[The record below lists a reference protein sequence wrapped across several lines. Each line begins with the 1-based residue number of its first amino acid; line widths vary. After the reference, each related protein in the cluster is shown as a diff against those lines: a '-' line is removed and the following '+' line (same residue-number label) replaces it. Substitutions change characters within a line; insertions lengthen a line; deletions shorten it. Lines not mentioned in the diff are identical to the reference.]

1 LATRLQSDE
10 AGKDPKWADIDDDE
24 DDWAPE
30 TVEWMDGTKSS
41 VIPPEAQATPP
52 PEEKIAPAVTDE
64 EPEDSV
70 KTGLTSMPKA
80 QVAPSVKTILKPGT
94 PVSNQPR
101 TGGLVLKGAPEKPT
115 LVAKTPTGPAKSP
128 WASLP
133 PVDKVPPVMINP
145 PIQQTTSRF
154 QRDPHGF
161 DSLPPAPSPAKEI
174 AADDFNRS
182 WRDDRGTKELFNSQ
196 SGRYEPVTEARR
208 GSRQEH
214 GHRQPAVLQRPSQP
228 GHSGPAEP
236 SAAFQTSRSSG
247 VEPSTWARRRASSN
261 LSASSARR
269 PSFGRLQD
277 LPSRTELREGSSPV
291 SAVSME
297 SPQLPHASLDR
308 TTSNSAPWT
317 RASPVIQQVQP
328 EAATTP
334 GDVAQVNGEVQPTA
348 EDNVAKQ
355 QRLMREKVER
365 AKAQKQKEK
374 EEEEREAAA
383 RAERLKLK
391 LAELAVSAPSPELKD
406 IRPKEAHTIAKSPQ
420 QKRPT
425 PAASPPKPPVPT
437 SAGEVAQYGM
447 MKVHQP
453 HPVKNIVAEAA
464 LMSKAQAESYSDNS
478 SQPSRRPG
486 SPMKPV
492 GKGSQPQQQQ
502 QRNPAAK
509 RLPDAPA
516 ESAAGPWKSPSDSYN
531 WGNKAI
537 NAHSMPGGS
546 NVWGPPTREKALG
559 NGTFDTHNSLF
570 SHPSYNNRQPVTTL
584 PHGPLPPIAPPGQS
598 KSAPRGS
605 NLNSNFST
613 THAQSQ
619 LQTSSSHVNNPL
631 DLQLDS
637 SPNAAPSNFTRL
649 DNMATT
655 TSTLVIEEAKRP
667 KATKFNR
674 IEQLAEPAVK
684 NPALDSVFR
693 KQELVDAKVHNAEHQ
708 KKVAGTGEA
717 SFVSRASEEFTM
729 RKNKKKVAT
738 VHSTRNEDGERV
750 DQVVEDH
757 RSKDESAKAAKAAA
771 PRSSRFFSSGLQL
784 DDAAT
789 ASSITDSPPPPEAC
803 SLLDDKTAQS
813 IVVNLPA
820 PKPVIK
826 LPASSAQEIAKS
838 AGNPPVAHS
847 AGHPILDSSEMI
859 AKINAIFGE
868 RKNTGAVNASSKAP
882 LAQPARRMQTVV
894 ALPSNASAFGGITVS
909 VNPFVIDSSSTIF
922 SKTQADKELFEPPAF
937 ASKPTVRVPTQPH
950 ENHALGYAHDTH
962 KQALPYGDVDAQT
975 VSDIS
980 LNATG
985 GITSASYRANKIVVN
1000 LKYGSQVK
1008 TVAWYPNSAPKKQNG
1023 SSSFG
1028 RRNFTPKPA
1037 NGEPNTNPKKAFS
1050 QSPKPVR
1057 SGNTGNANRSSSSNW
1072 NNSKRAVPTASS
1084 Q

>member
-52 PEEKIAPAVTDE
+52 PEEKIAPAVANDG
-64 EPEDSV
+64 PEDTVNSV
-70 KTGLTSMPKA
+70 MASMQKL
-80 QVAPSVKTILKPGT
+80 QTAPSVKTILKPGT
-94 PVSNQPR
+94 PASNQPR

-128 WASLP
+128 WAALP
-133 PVDKVPPVMINP
+133 PVDKVPPVLINP
-145 PIQQTTSRF
+145 PLQQSTSRF

-161 DSLPPAPSPAKEI
+161 ESLPPAPSPAKEI

-228 GHSGPAEP
+228 GLSGPAEP

-247 VEPSTWARRRASSN
+247 AEPGTWARRRASSN
-261 LSASSARR
+261 LSAGSARR

-277 LPSRTELREGSSPV
+277 LPSRMELREGSSPV

-308 TTSNSAPWT
+308 TTSNSAPWP
-317 RASPVIQQVQP
+317 RGSPVIQQVQA
-328 EAATTP
+328 ETAIVT

-406 IRPKEAHTIAKSPQ
+406 TRPKETHTIAKSPQ

-453 HPVKNIVAEAA
+453 HPVKSIVAEAA
-464 LMSKAQAESYSDNS
+464 LMGRTQTEPYADNS
-478 SQPSRRPG
+478 QARRAG
-486 SPMKPV
+486 SPVKPV
-492 GKGSQPQQQQ
+492 GKGSQSQQQ

-516 ESAAGPWKSPSDSYN
+516 ESAAGPWKSPSASDSYN
-531 WGNKAI
+531 WGNKTM
-537 NAHSMPGGS
+537 NAHSVPGGG

-570 SHPSYNNRQPVTTL
+570 THPSYNNRQPVTTL
-584 PHGPLPPIAPPGQS
+584 PHGPLAPIAPPGQH
-598 KSAPRGS
+598 KNTPRGS
-605 NLNSNFST
+605 NFDSNFSA

-619 LQTSSSHVNNPL
+619 LHASSSHANNPL

-637 SPNAAPSNFTRL
+637 SNAPPSSFNRL

-693 KQELVDAKVHNAEHQ
+693 KQELVEAKVHNAEHQ

-717 SFVSRASEEFTM
+717 SFVTRASEEFTM

-738 VHSTRNEDGERV
+738 VHSTRNENGERV
-750 DQVVEDH
+750 DQIVEDH
-757 RSKDESAKAAKAAA
+757 RSKDDAARAGKGAV

-784 DDAAT
+784 DDAAAAT
-789 ASSITDSPPPPEAC
+789 SITDSPPPPEAC
-803 SLLDDKTAQS
+803 SLLDDKKAQS

-826 LPASSAQEIAKS
+826 LPASSTQETAKS
-838 AGNPPVAHS
+838 AGIPHVTHS

-882 LAQPARRMQTVV
+882 LAQPARRAQTVV
-894 ALPSNASAFGGITVS
+894 ALPSNASAAGSFAVG
-909 VNPFVIDSSSTIF
+909 VNPFVVDSSSTIT
-922 SKTQADKELFEPPAF
+922 SKTQADNELFEPPAF

-980 LNATG
+980 LNANG
-985 GITSASYRANKIVVN
+985 GITTAGYRATKIIVN
-1000 LKYGSQVK
+1000 LKHGSQVK
-1008 TVAWYPNSAPKKQNG
+1008 TVTFYPNSAQKKQNG
-1023 SSSFG
+1023 SNNYS
-1028 RRNFTPKPA
+1028 RRNFSPKTASGDA
-1037 NGEPNTNPKKAFS
+1037 NVKKPFN

-1057 SGNTGNANRSSSSNW
+1057 GGNNGNANRASSSNW
-1072 NNSKRAVPTASS
+1072 NSSKRAAPAVSS